1 MATLAA
7 AVVLFFLRGLTVLL
21 VIILCGKVFWN
32 WPLNMRHV
40 ILSRVQVFIQPYP
53 CSFSI
58 SPPSRPGP
66 KWCGRW
72 NMPRMLHKHLPSLP
86 GRKKNTK
93 FPTKKGAKNSPTWFW
108 CAASKT
114 VVPEGTDTW
123 SRIFSSHPN
132 KETDH
137 GVNGDTFARLFLRA
151 QVKFKHFDMFQ
162 VSIHHDNTP
171 TPATPFASN
180 GLGTVFREPSLNL
193 KWKPQLWG
201 RKSWNFHP
209 KTTPWNASLVIQ
221 ICPEVL
227 ADLFCIFIHNCRW
240 KMMLG

>member
-86 GRKKNTK
+86 GRKKKHEISN
-93 FPTKKGAKNSPTWFW
+93 KKGCQKFSNLVLVCSFQNGGPWRHRHLEPNLFEP
-108 CAASKT
+108 
-114 VVPEGTDTW
+114 PEQGNR
-123 SRIFSSHPN
+123 SRC
-132 KETDH
+132 EWW
-137 GVNGDTFARLFLRA
+137 
-151 QVKFKHFDMFQ
+151 HF
-162 VSIHHDNTP
+162 
-171 TPATPFASN
+171 
-180 GLGTVFREPSLNL
+180 
-193 KWKPQLWG
+193 
-201 RKSWNFHP
+201 
-209 KTTPWNASLVIQ
+209 
-221 ICPEVL
+221 C
-227 ADLFCIFIHNCRW
+227 
-240 KMMLG
+240 

>member
-1 MATLAA
+1 MLIFHFATL
-7 AVVLFFLRGLTVLL
+7 
-21 VIILCGKVFWN
+21 
-32 WPLNMRHV
+32 
-40 ILSRVQVFIQPYP
+40 
-53 CSFSI
+53 
-58 SPPSRPGP
+58 PS
-66 KWCGRW
+66 
-72 NMPRMLHKHLPSLP
+72 
-86 GRKKNTK
+86 
-93 FPTKKGAKNSPTWFW
+93 GAKMMWQVEHAKDASQAPSKSTWPEKKPRNFQQKWVPKILQPGSGVQLPKRWSLKAPTPGAESFR
-108 CAASKT
+108 ALG
-114 VVPEGTDTW
+114 VLNHVE
-123 SRIFSSHPN
+123 SHPN

-137 GVNGDTFARLFLRA
+137 RVNGDTFARLFLRA

-162 VSIHHDNTP
+162 VSAIHHDTTP
-171 TPATPFASN
+171 TPPTPFASN

-240 KMMLG
+240 KMMVG